1 MTYVIRPMAATTPRS
16 KLESLPPS
24 PHHLHPLLRPQTT
37 NALSPPIAIDIIQPS
52 LQPLSR
58 AFVPLFP
65 TILIAHAVPRLPDV
79 EPSLPT
85 SALPLSVP
93 PAQDGMEVVEPFKAG
108 SSSYGNSR
116 AIKDKSKDVEVASTS
131 TTIVNDNVTGAL
143 ASPPFDCNRHFETT
157 AWCGRR

>member
-1 MTYVIRPMAATTPRS
+1 MPCRACPTWSRRC
-16 KLESLPPS
+16 L
-24 PHHLHPLLRPQTT
+24 LLRYPH
-37 NALSPPIAIDIIQPS
+37 
-52 LQPLSR
+52 
-58 AFVPLFP
+58 
-65 TILIAHAVPRLPDV
+65 LI
-79 EPSLPT
+79 
-85 SALPLSVP
+85 LSVP

-143 ASPPFDCNRHFETT
+143 ASPPFDCNKHFETT